1 MDRLK
6 DLTTKVKQNDQF
18 MDTLKKRFAERSSEL
33 EIHEETMNGHNDNH
47 NLRESIND
55 YN

>member
-33 EIHEETMNGHNDNH
+33 EIHEEMLGPSNNH
-47 NLRESIND
+47 NEKDSIND